1 MTDFWTLGNEHPIA
15 GLDPVYVHGSLTT
28 RFNRGLVVK
37 LVASRFQHR
46 RFRVSVVLRDR
57 LQLRLLPTAQG
68 RFERC
73 RQSKCDVFAPRP
85 GDYLNADREAFG

>member
-46 RFRVSVVLRDR
+46 RFRV
-57 LQLRLLPTAQG
+57 
-68 RFERC
+68 
-73 RQSKCDVFAPRP
+73 
-85 GDYLNADREAFG
+85 